1 MKSLLSSIVF
11 LSIFIACKSNTSNSS
26 DMAKAEK
33 SVATAAA
40 ITSDGGGDCAS
51 LLLFKEGAVI
61 SGHTLDAQGKET
73 STSVTTITKVSN
85 VGGAE
90 VSEVEMKT
98 KSATLADHT
107 STGKYMCDGKML
119 SYDMSGFLAS
129 LQKKGTTIETPV
141 VQFPIKVS
149 AGEELPDASYSFTS
163 NMGSKTMK
171 VTCIIKNRK
180 VEAKESVT
188 TPAGTFDAYKISNDV
203 DSKMV
208 MDGMDE
214 KMKNMMESMKDK
226 MPKIHYVMWYV
237 PSVTVVKM
245 EMYTGDKISSTSE
258 ITSIK

>member
-1 MKSLLSSIVF
+1 MKSLLSSIAF
-11 LSIFIACKSNTSNSS
+11 LSIFIACKSNTTNSTDTTRS
-26 DMAKAEK
+26 EK
-33 SVATAAA
+33 NIANATA

-61 SGHTLDAQGKET
+61 NGHTLDAQGKET

-85 VGGAE
+85 VSGAE
-90 VSEVEMKT
+90 VSEVEIKT
-98 KSATLADHT
+98 HSATLADYK

-129 LQKKGTTIETPV
+129 LQKKGTKIETPV
-141 VQFPIKVS
+141 VQFPINVS
-149 AGEELPDASYSFTS
+149 EGEALPDASYSFTTT
-163 NMGSKTMK
+163 MGTKSMK
-171 VTCIIKNRK
+171 VTCVIKNRK
-180 VEAKESVT
+180 VEAKESIT
-188 TPAGTFDAYKISNDV
+188 TPAGTFEAYKISNDV
-203 DSKMV
+203 DSKME
-208 MDGMDE
+208 MDGTDE
-214 KMKNMMESMKDK
+214 KMKTMMEAMKDK